1 MMGFTLSKL
10 NLLILVTVLFSIIS
24 FFLFALTG
32 IVVGNLAQLMVRD
45 YSESVFGLVGGGD
58 DKLCHTTTVT
68 VPESLK
74 YFGGMTPTQYFYYIM
89 NIKRLPKEFDEKRL
103 STLIF
108 QIASRKEPDK
118 IIATSGIDINAQI
131 IFYDW
136 ETDPED
142 RLVETGSITL
152 DPMSIG
158 ISPKNSMILIKEV
171 YNGKTYLHVIACS
184 SSASQCAVNLDRA
197 SCWLSTCEDAGK
209 RRESSCFP
217 TPEECASRIN
227 CGVD

>member
-10 NLLILVTVLFSIIS
+10 NLLILVTVMFAIIS
-24 FFLFALTG
+24 FFMFALTG
-32 IVVGNLAQLMVRD
+32 IVVGNLAQLMVKD

-68 VPESLK
+68 IPESLK
-74 YFGGMTPTQYFYYIM
+74 YFGGMTPTQYFYYVM
-89 NIKRLPKEFDEKRL
+89 NIKRLPVDYKEGKL

-118 IIATSGIDINAQI
+118 IIATSSIDINAQI

-136 ETDPED
+136 EPYPLD
-142 RLVETGSITL
+142 RVVVRESLTL
-152 DPMSIG
+152 DPMSTG
-158 ISPKNSMILIKEV
+158 IAPKNSMILIKEV
-171 YNGKTYLHVIACS
+171 YNGKTYLHIIACS

-197 SCWLSTCEDAGK
+197 SCWLSECSDEK
-209 RRESSCFP
+209 RKSSCFP
-217 TPEECASRIN
+217 HPDDCVSRIN
-227 CGVD
+227 CGVS